1 MNDSNGSSA
10 FASPAEP
17 RTIAPG
23 GVIGMLGGGQLGRM
37 FAMAA
42 AQLGYRVVVLAD
54 HPRSPAVAV
63 SDRAIVG
70 ELTDRQL
77 LDELA
82 DQCDVVTLEFE
93 NIPVES
99 VRYLAQR
106 VGVYPSADVLRI
118 AQDRGIEKQTLRD
131 AGLPVTPFRLVSS
144 QADAIA
150 ALGELGEPI
159 VLKTTRDGYD
169 GKGQWKIES
178 AAALDELVAR
188 PLDEGGLDF
197 QRPLIAE
204 AWVHYQRE
212 ISVIIARGHNGETA
226 VYPVLENRHRNH
238 ILDVTTCPAEISD
251 SLAHRAAAMAVQ
263 AAEAIELVGL
273 ICIEFFLD
281 HDDQLMI
288 NEIAPRPH
296 NSGHLTIEAC
306 HTSQFEQQLRAVCG
320 LPLGSTEL
328 LFPRAAM
335 VNVMGDSWCEGQPP
349 DWTPILQLPGAH
361 LHLYDKGEAK
371 VGRKMGHITLTG
383 AASEQAQAVR
393 GALLSQS
400 QSAGTRG

>member
-1 MNDSNGSSA
+1 MNQSKELTDLA
-10 FASPAEP
+10 APP
-17 RTIAPG
+17 VIAPG

-37 FAMAA
+37 FAIAA

-63 SDRAIVG
+63 ADQALVG
-70 ELTDRQL
+70 TLTDHGL
-77 LDELA
+77 LDQLA
-82 DQCDVVTLEFE
+82 EQCDVVTLEFE

-131 AGLPVTPFRLVSS
+131 AGLPVTPFRLVSCYT
-144 QADAIA
+144 DAVA
-150 ALGELGEPI
+150 ALQELGEPI

-169 GKGQWKIES
+169 GKGQWKIAS
-178 AAALDELVAR
+178 QAALEDLAAR
-188 PLDEGGLDF
+188 PLDQGGLDF

-212 ISVIIARGHNGETA
+212 ISVIIARGHSGETA
-226 VYPVLENRHRNH
+226 VYPVFENRHRNH
-238 ILDVTTCPAEISD
+238 ILDVTICPAEISD
-251 SLAHRAAAMAVQ
+251 LLQQRAAEMAVQ
-263 AAEAIELVGL
+263 AAEAIGLVGL

-281 HDDQLMI
+281 QDDALMI

-328 LFPRAAM
+328 VFPRAAM
-335 VNVMGDSWCEGQPP
+335 VNVMGDSWREGQPP
-349 DWTPILQLPGAH
+349 DWTPILKIPGAH
-361 LHLYDKGEAK
+361 LHLYDKGQAK
-371 VGRKMGHITLTG
+371 LGRKMGHITLTG
-383 AASEQAQAVR
+383 AASEQAPAVR
-393 GALLSQS
+393 DALL
-400 QSAGTRG
+400 GP

>member
-1 MNDSNGSSA
+1 MNASNGSTA
-10 FASPAEP
+10 FASPRP
-17 RTIAPG
+17 IAPG

-37 FAMAA
+37 FAIAA

-54 HPRSPAVAV
+54 HPHSPAVAV
-63 SDRAIVG
+63 ADQAIIGDLNDRS
-70 ELTDRQL
+70 L
-77 LDELA
+77 LDQLA
-82 DQCDVVTLEFE
+82 QQCDVVTLEFE

-99 VRYLAQR
+99 VRHLAQH

-131 AGLPVTPFRLVSS
+131 AGLPVTPFRMVSCYS
-144 QADAIA
+144 DAA
-150 ALGELGEPI
+150 SALGELGEPI

-169 GKGQWKIES
+169 GKGQWKIS
-178 AAALDELVAR
+178 SPAALDQWAAR
-188 PLDEGGLDF
+188 PLEQGGLDF
-197 QRPLIAE
+197 ERPLIAE

-226 VYPVLENRHRNH
+226 VYPVFENRHRNH
-238 ILDVTTCPAEISD
+238 ILDVTICPAEISD
-251 SLAHRAAAMAVQ
+251 QLKQRAAAMAVQ

-281 HDDQLMI
+281 QHDELMI

-320 LPLGSTEL
+320 LPLGSTDL
-328 LFPRAAM
+328 LFPHAAM
-335 VNVMGDSWCEGQPP
+335 VNVMGDSWREGQPP

-393 GALLSQS
+393 TALLSRNEPS
-400 QSAGTRG
+400 EAHS